1 MSDRLNASASS
12 SEKKY
17 SSTINQLKYELR
29 IVVQERD
36 ELKAKIEDAK
46 SSIEL
51 IDKPVQKLTRLL
63 AGRFPESDKEHFD
76 EDMESSQK
84 SYSNNSKKAG
94 NSGLNSILL
103 GIIIALCIAI
113 LCCVVFCIN
122 LGNNKVVDPTTS
134 EQTDTTYLK
143 EDVNPEVKY
152 DDLAKCYLDLSEGS
166 IKKVDGVTYVAP
178 GQTYSLSVKKMVGG
192 KSYPANVEEGTWSVI
207 MTEGQPPINDGNTF
221 AVPDTSEGQNL
232 LVKYTTQSGKTRTRT
247 ITVKQL

>member
-1 MSDRLNASASS
+1 M
-12 SEKKY
+12 
-17 SSTINQLKYELR
+17 
-29 IVVQERD
+29 VQERD

-134 EQTDTTYLK
+134 EQTDTITSKVSVYEDLPDESYLK

-178 GQTYSLSVKKMVGG
+178 GQTYSLSVKKMVKR

-232 LVKYTTQSGKTRTRT
+232 LVKYTTKSGKTRTRT